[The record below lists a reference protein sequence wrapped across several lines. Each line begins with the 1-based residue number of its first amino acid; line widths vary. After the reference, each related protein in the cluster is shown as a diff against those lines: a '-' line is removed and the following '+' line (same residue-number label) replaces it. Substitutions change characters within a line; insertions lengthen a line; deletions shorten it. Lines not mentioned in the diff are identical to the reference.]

1 MNKKFSTAW
10 KGSKQPR
17 KQRKYRANAPAHV
30 RQKFMGVHL
39 GKKLRDEHK
48 TRSVE
53 ARIGDKVKVLRGQFK
68 GKSGEVTRLDR
79 KRGVLYIDGVEQ
91 PKKDGSKAQYPINP
105 SNCQMETLVS
115 TDKRRFKD
123 RTAKPAA
130 KAPAKAAP
138 AKKAE
143 TKKEEKPKA
152 TKAAAKS
159 A

>member
-39 GKKLRDEHK
+39 GRKLRDEHK

-68 GKSGEVTRLDR
+68 GKSGEVNKIDR
-79 KRGVLYIDGVEQ
+79 KKGVLYIDGVDQ
-91 PKKDGSKAQYPINP
+91 PKKDGSKAPYPINP
-105 SNCQMETLVS
+105 SNCQMETLNNK
-115 TDKRRFKD
+115 DKRRFKD

-130 KAPAKAAP
+130 KAAEAKPAKA
-138 AKKAE
+138 E
-143 TKKEEKPKA
+143 KKEEKPKA
-152 TKAAAKS
+152 TKAEAKS